1 MELRRGTQRAKQL
14 RTTPTDAENALW
26 TQLRAKRLCGFK
38 FRRQFPINGYVVD
51 FVCLECKLVIEVDGS
66 QHGDALDCDAK
77 RTTVLRKNGF
87 RVLRFWN
94 NEVLQQLDS
103 VLAEILT
110 QLHTPPSPQPSP
122 ASGRGG

>member
-14 RTTPTDAENALW
+14 RTTATDAENALW
-26 TQLRAKRLCGFK
+26 SRLRAKRLCGYK

-51 FVCLECKLVIEVDGS
+51 FVCLECSLVIEVDGS
-66 QHGDALDCDAK
+66 QHGDPSDAK
-77 RTTVLRKNGF
+77 RTAVLTKSGF

-103 VLAEILT
+103 VLAEILS
-110 QLHTPPSPQPSP
+110 QLHAPPSPQPSP
-122 ASGRGG
+122 ANGRGG